1 MTVTLSEKG
10 RERFETRRLREEDK
24 AEIRFKQPQ
33 ASECLQ
39 LPGAGGSKESSLLEP
54 ADFRRPEPR
63 RNKFLLFEGTRSAVI
78 CFGSS
83 RKLIHAEIKN
93 LSCCNYHL
101 KNCIGV

>member
-39 LPGAGGSKESSLLEP
+39 PPGAGRSK
-54 ADFRRPEPR
+54 
-63 RNKFLLFEGTRSAVI
+63 
-78 CFGSS
+78 
-83 RKLIHAEIKN
+83 
-93 LSCCNYHL
+93 
-101 KNCIGV
+101 